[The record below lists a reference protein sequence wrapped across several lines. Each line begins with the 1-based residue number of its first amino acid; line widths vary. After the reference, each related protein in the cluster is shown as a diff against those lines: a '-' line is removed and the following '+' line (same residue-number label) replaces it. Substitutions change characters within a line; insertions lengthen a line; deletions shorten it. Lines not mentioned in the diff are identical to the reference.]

1 MGLDSVTGVEW
12 IQAINRQ
19 YGTSIQSTRIY
30 DYPSI
35 SKMANYLVKELPE
48 QKEEIISAPLAH
60 VQPSI
65 SKMVSYLVK
74 ELPEQKEEII
84 PVPLAYVQ
92 PTISVESLRE
102 ELKTSLAE
110 VLRMKPDNV
119 DVDIEFVDMGL
130 DSVTGVEWIQAINRQ
145 YGTSIQ
151 STRIY
156 DYPSISKMANYLVKE
171 LPEQKEEIIQAP
183 LAYVQL
189 TISVESLREE
199 LKTSLAEVLRMKP
212 DDVDVDIEFVDMG
225 LDSVTGVEWIQ
236 AINKQ
241 YGTSIQSTRI
251 YDYPSINK
259 MANYLVK
266 ELPEQKGEIIQAP
279 PIKSIPN
286 LSLNEILHQ
295 VKSGVLDG
303 EQAERLFAEVMN
315 KLV

>member
-1 MGLDSVTGVEW
+1 VEW

-60 VQPSI
+60 VQ
-65 SKMVSYLVK
+65 
-74 ELPEQKEEII
+74 
-84 PVPLAYVQ
+84 
-92 PTISVESLRE
+92 
-102 ELKTSLAE
+102 
-110 VLRMKPDNV
+110 
-119 DVDIEFVDMGL
+119 
-130 DSVTGVEWIQAINRQ
+130 
-145 YGTSIQ
+145 
-151 STRIY
+151 
-156 DYPSISKMANYLVKE
+156 PSISKMANYLVKE

-251 YDYPSINK
+251 YDYPSISK